1 MAESAAKEVNAR
13 PAIVDPLAEPAW
25 LGLVDRA
32 PEATIFH
39 HPSWLRLLAEQ
50 YSYPIAAWCITG
62 DDGRL
67 AAGLPVALVKSRLTG
82 TRLIS
87 VPFSDACPPLHD
99 PGAGIDPGALA
110 NAIAGERERAR
121 LGLEVRGELDAPG
134 ASVVERYVQHRLAL
148 DPDVGKVERGFS
160 KSQVKRGI
168 NKAIREG
175 VTIEFARDRDALARF
190 YDLHVETRRHQGV
203 PTQPRRFILRFAAL
217 FDEGLGFLLLAR
229 HRGRDIA
236 AAVFLNAGQTLTYKY
251 GASRRSELSLRPNNL
266 LFMEAI
272 RWGCE
277 HGLGVLDFGRT
288 DFDNEGLRAFKASW
302 GAEESPLSYSYL
314 GAPPPDPAHGFA
326 GRAMSSVIRHSPP
339 FVGRLVGATLY
350 RSFA

>member
-1 MAESAAKEVNAR
+1 MGVR

-25 LGLVDRA
+25 LDLIDRA

-50 YSYPIAAWCITG
+50 YSYPISAWCIAG

-82 TRLIS
+82 TRLVS

-99 PGAGIDPGALA
+99 PGAGIERGSLA
-110 NAIAGERERAR
+110 VAVAHERDQAG
-121 LGLEVRGELDAPG
+121 LGLEVRGELHAPG
-134 ASVVERYVQHRLAL
+134 ASVVERYVQHRLTL
-148 DPDVGKVERGFS
+148 DPDVGSVERGFS
-160 KSQVKRGI
+160 KSQVRRGI
-168 NKAIREG
+168 TKAIREG
-175 VTIEFARDRDALARF
+175 VTIEFGRGRDALARF
-190 YDLHVETRRHQGV
+190 YDLHVATRRHQGM

-217 FDEGLGFLLLAR
+217 FEEGLGFVLLAR
-229 HRGRDIA
+229 HRDRDIA
-236 AAVFLNAGQTLTYKY
+236 GAVFLTTGRTLTYKY
-251 GASRRSELSLRPNNL
+251 GASRRSDLSLRPNNL

-277 HGLGVLDFGRT
+277 HGIGVLDFGRT
-288 DFDNEGLRAFKASW
+288 DFDNDGLRAFKSSW
-302 GAEESPLSYSYL
+302 GAVELPLAYSYL
-314 GAPPPDPAHGFA
+314 GAPAPDPDHGLA
-326 GRAMSSVIRHSPP
+326 GRAVKSVIRHSPP